1 MATLHLRGEIDL
13 TTRETFE
20 QALEHVMDTD
30 NDLTIDLS
38 ELSFIDGAGLRT
50 LARTADLLNQQGRL
64 LRLDQPSR
72 HVRRLLTL
80 VGLE

>member
-1 MATLHLRGEIDL
+1 MATIHLRGEIDL
-13 TTRETFE
+13 TTRDDFE
-20 QALEHVMDTD
+20 QALERVLHTG
-30 NDLTIDLS
+30 NDLVIDLS
-38 ELSFIDGAGLRT
+38 ELNFIDGAGLRT
-50 LARTADLLNQQGRL
+50 LARTADHLQRRGLL